1 MLLRDLVKGIK
12 VNNNIDVFLDTDINK
27 ICIDSNRVQK
37 NDVFIC
43 INGSKE
49 NGTKYYMKA
58 LEKGASII
66 VTEKNLYIENQILV
80 DNAREVFALMSKNF
94 FNSCCDNMKI
104 IGITGT
110 NGKTTT
116 SYIIYQILKN
126 SGKKVGIIGTLG
138 IRFDDV
144 EYENPWT
151 TPDPDFLHDV
161 FEKMYESNIEYVIM
175 EVSAHAIEQKKIEGV
190 KFEIGVLTNI
200 TQDHL
205 DYFKNMENYAN
216 TKLSFFDTKYIKLGI
231 LNSDDNYSR
240 KLINSEKL
248 PILSYGMDNP
258 CDVFAIDIQTQM
270 KGSKFTCNLLDN
282 IYDVE
287 TNLVGE
293 YNIQNI
299 LAAMTVCSVLGVS
312 YENVLDTLKKI
323 KPIEGRFNVITYK
336 GINIVI
342 DFAHT
347 PDSLEKLLM
356 TAKFVTE
363 GKLYCVFGCGGNRDK
378 DKRAKMGKITEDIC
392 DFVCVTSDNPRYEK
406 PLSIIFDI
414 EKGMIKN
421 NHTIEPLRYDA
432 IKKMLLNCQSGDTLV
447 IAGKGGERYQEING
461 IKENYN
467 DYDAVVKCIKEI
479 FKCEFSLENIYGC

>member
-1 MLLRDLVKGIK
+1 MLLKDLMKGIK
-12 VNNNIDVFLDTDINK
+12 LNNNIDAFLDVDINK
-27 ICIDSNRVQK
+27 ICIDSNKVQEG
-37 NDVFIC
+37 DIFIC

-49 NGTKYYMKA
+49 NGTKYYMNA
-58 LEKGASII
+58 LEKGASFI
-66 VTEKNLYIENQILV
+66 VTEENLDIKNQIIV
-80 DNAREVFALMSKNF
+80 DSTREVFALLCKNYYK
-94 FNSCCDNMKI
+94 SCCDKMKI
-104 IGITGT
+104 VGITGT

-126 SGKKVGIIGTLG
+126 YGKKVGIIGTLG
-138 IRFDDV
+138 IKFDDI

-151 TPDPDFLHDV
+151 TPDPDLLHEI
-161 FEKMYESNIEYVIM
+161 FEKMYKRDIEYVIM
-175 EVSAHAIEQKKIEGV
+175 EVSAHAIEQKKIEGI

-205 DYFKNMENYAN
+205 DYFKNMDNYAN
-216 TKLSFFDTKYIKLGI
+216 TKLSFFDKKHIKLGV

-240 KLINSEKL
+240 KIINAEKL
-248 PILSYGMDNP
+248 PVLSYGIDNP
-258 CDVFAIDIQTQM
+258 CDVFAIDMQTQM

-299 LAAMTVCSVLGVS
+299 LASMTVCSVLGVG
-312 YENVLDTLKKI
+312 YESMLETLSKI
-323 KPIEGRFNVITYK
+323 KPIEGRFNVITFK

-347 PDSLEKLLM
+347 PDGIEKLLL

-378 DKRAKMGKITEDIC
+378 DKRHKMGKITENIC
-392 DFVCVTSDNPRYEK
+392 DFVCVTSDNPRYEN
-406 PLSIIFDI
+406 PLSIISDI
-414 EKGMIKN
+414 EKGMEKD
-421 NHTIEPLRYDA
+421 NHIIEPLRYEA
-432 IKKMLLNCQSGDTLV
+432 IKKIFLKCRSGDTLV

-461 IKENYN
+461 VKENYN

-479 FKCEFSLENIYGC
+479 FKCEFSLENVYGY

>member
-144 EYENPWT
+144 VYENPWT

-161 FEKMYESNIEYVIM
+161 FEKMYKRNIEYVIM
-175 EVSAHAIEQKKIEGV
+175 EVSAHAIE
-190 KFEIGVLTNI
+190 
-200 TQDHL
+200 D
-205 DYFKNMENYAN
+205 
-216 TKLSFFDTKYIKLGI
+216 
-231 LNSDDNYSR
+231 
-240 KLINSEKL
+240 
-248 PILSYGMDNP
+248 
-258 CDVFAIDIQTQM
+258 
-270 KGSKFTCNLLDN
+270 
-282 IYDVE
+282 
-287 TNLVGE
+287 
-293 YNIQNI
+293 
-299 LAAMTVCSVLGVS
+299 
-312 YENVLDTLKKI
+312 
-323 KPIEGRFNVITYK
+323 
-336 GINIVI
+336 
-342 DFAHT
+342 
-347 PDSLEKLLM
+347 
-356 TAKFVTE
+356 
-363 GKLYCVFGCGGNRDK
+363 
-378 DKRAKMGKITEDIC
+378 
-392 DFVCVTSDNPRYEK
+392 
-406 PLSIIFDI
+406 
-414 EKGMIKN
+414 
-421 NHTIEPLRYDA
+421 
-432 IKKMLLNCQSGDTLV
+432 
-447 IAGKGGERYQEING
+447 
-461 IKENYN
+461 
-467 DYDAVVKCIKEI
+467 
-479 FKCEFSLENIYGC
+479 